1 MGSPDP
7 VIDNHS
13 IILFDGVC
21 NLCNSS
27 VLFIIKRDPKA
38 RFCFAALQSDFG
50 IAKLR
55 EYGISSV
62 VPESVLLLEAGE
74 LYQKSTAALK
84 IVRKLKGAW
93 PALYI
98 FIIVPK
104 LLRDFIYDF
113 IARNRYRW
121 FGKKDA
127 CMIPTPALKARF
139 VG

>member
-1 MGSPDP
+1 
-7 VIDNHS
+7 
-13 IILFDGVC
+13 
-21 NLCNSS
+21 LCNSS